1 MPNFKRPRRFG
12 TLVLSLCAALALPGG
27 PAAASTEGITVEA
40 AEFIVSVGDG
50 EGGER
55 RIASTLVPYLPDQAC
70 FGWRIRLAEAP
81 PVVRV
86 REVLKLP
93 EAPAFWSGE
102 DDPSST
108 HVFSAD
114 RNPANTEDYRTS
126 GLSGRSVSLRVVFGG
141 RRIIQ
146 KTHLTN
152 QRLHIQNTKI
162 H

>member
-70 FGWRIRLAEAP
+70 FGWRLRLAAAP
-81 PVVRV
+81 PVGPVGA
-86 REVLKLP
+86 VLNLP
-93 EAPAFWSGE
+93 TPPA
-102 DDPSST
+102 SS
-108 HVFSAD
+108 
-114 RNPANTEDYRTS
+114 
-126 GLSGRSVSLRVVFGG
+126 SGRE
-141 RRIIQ
+141 
-146 KTHLTN
+146 
-152 QRLHIQNTKI
+152 
-162 H
+162 

>member
-70 FGWRIRLAEAP
+70 FGWPIRLAVRP
-81 PVVRV
+81 PAVRV
-86 REVLKLP
+86 REMLQQPVDP
-93 EAPAFWSGE
+93 PSWVGEA
-102 DDPSST
+102 DPS
-108 HVFSAD
+108 
-114 RNPANTEDYRTS
+114 P
-126 GLSGRSVSLRVVFGG
+126 
-141 RRIIQ
+141 
-146 KTHLTN
+146 
-152 QRLHIQNTKI
+152 
-162 H
+162 